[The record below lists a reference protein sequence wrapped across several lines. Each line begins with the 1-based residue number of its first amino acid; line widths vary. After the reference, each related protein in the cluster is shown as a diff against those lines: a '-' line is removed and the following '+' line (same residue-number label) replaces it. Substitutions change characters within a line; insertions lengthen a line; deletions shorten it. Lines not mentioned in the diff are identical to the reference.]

1 MADEFD
7 RGDPMATMYGIPNC
21 DTIKK
26 ARRWLDDHGIKY
38 DFHDYKKAGI
48 DENTLKQ
55 WCSEL
60 GHDALLNTRGTTWRK
75 LDDSVKADIDE
86 KKAIAIMM
94 EHTSIIK
101 RPVLDV
107 GKGKKLLLGFDETAY
122 KSLL

>member
-1 MADEFD
+1 
-7 RGDPMATMYGIPNC
+7 MATMYGIPNC

-55 WCSEL
+55 WCRVL

-86 KKAIAIMM
+86 NKAIAIMM